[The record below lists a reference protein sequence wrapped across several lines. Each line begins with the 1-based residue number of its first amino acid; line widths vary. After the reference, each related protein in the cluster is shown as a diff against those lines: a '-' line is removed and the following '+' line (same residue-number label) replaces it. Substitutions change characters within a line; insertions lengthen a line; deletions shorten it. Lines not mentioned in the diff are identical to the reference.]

1 MEHRNSDGSDKQQ
14 GNTMK
19 NVSIGV
25 KLQLAFLLTSMMAL
39 TLGIFERYIIDKFS
53 EKNEAV
59 YNEVIM
65 PLIRL
70 NPEQSKNLER
80 VAVEQKKSYEE
91 FANGSKN
98 RSILLNIAIF
108 MLASAI
114 GFSINMSISQPLKKV
129 VDTLKKGEHGDMR
142 ARTEIDRK
150 DEIGIVAKNVDEFFE
165 KIQGILKNLLTNSN
179 TLANSSE
186 ELSDISKQLAGN
198 AEGTVSKSNNVADT
212 THQMASNI
220 NAMASGAMQ
229 ASANANEVAG
239 AAEQMSESVSL
250 IAGNTGDVHRVAT
263 EASGKATDATD
274 VMNKLG
280 VAAEEI
286 GAVTDMI
293 KKIADKTNLLALN
306 ATIEAATSGEAG
318 KGFAVVATEIKALAS
333 QSAANADDITKRVKD
348 IQNNTNDAVKV
359 ISDVSAII
367 TQINE
372 SMDSITGHVTQ
383 ANSSAKRVAE
393 SISEVAKSAGR
404 VSTNA
409 GEAAKGANDVNSN
422 TVNMSQVA
430 KESAN
435 GALRVNKSADDLAK
449 IAGELR
455 ETVGLF
461 TV

>member
-1 MEHRNSDGSDKQQ
+1 
-14 GNTMK
+14 MK

-53 EKNEAV
+53 EENEAT
-59 YNEVIM
+59 YKEVIM
-65 PLIRL
+65 PLISL
-70 NPEQSKNLER
+70 NPEQSESLKQLAIKRKE
-80 VAVEQKKSYEE
+80 SYEE
-91 FANGSKN
+91 FANASKN

-108 MLASAI
+108 MLASTI
-114 GFSINMSISQPLKKV
+114 GFSINMSITKPLRKV
-129 VDTLKKGEHGDMR
+129 VETLKKGEGGDMR
-142 ARTEIDRK
+142 ARTGIVRK
-150 DEIGIVAKNVDEFFE
+150 DEIGKVAKSVDQFFE
-165 KIQGILKNLLTNSN
+165 KIQGILKNLLTNSS
-179 TLANSSE
+179 TLASSSE
-186 ELSDISKQLAGN
+186 ELSGISKQLTGN
-198 AEGTVSKSNNVADT
+198 AEGTVSKSNEVADT
-212 THQMASNI
+212 TQSMTSNI
-220 NAMASGAMQ
+220 HAMANGARQ
-229 ASANANEVAG
+229 ASTNATEVAG
-239 AAEQMSESVSL
+239 AAEQMSASINL
-250 IAGNTGDVHRVAT
+250 IAGNTGDVHRIAT

-274 VMNKLG
+274 VMSKLDL
-280 VAAEEI
+280 AAEEI

-333 QSAANADDITKRVKD
+333 QSAASADDITKRIKE
-348 IQNNTNDAVKV
+348 IQSNTSDAVKV
-359 ISDVSAII
+359 INDVSAII
-367 TQINE
+367 TQIND

-409 GEAAKGANDVNSN
+409 GEAAKGANDVSFN
-422 TVNMSQVA
+422 TVSMSEVA

-435 GALRVNKSADDLAK
+435 GALRVNRSADDLAK

-461 TV
+461 KV